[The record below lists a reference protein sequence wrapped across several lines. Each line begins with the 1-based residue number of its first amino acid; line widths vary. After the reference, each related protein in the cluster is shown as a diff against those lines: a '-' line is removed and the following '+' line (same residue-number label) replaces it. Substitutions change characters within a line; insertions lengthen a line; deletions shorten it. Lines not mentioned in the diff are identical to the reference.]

1 MTYFLNQGAYRFLDP
16 NFKIFS
22 HNNNFSLFGLKVLKY
37 MINRNLERKL
47 SEPIFSLDVLQT

>member
-16 NFKIFS
+16 NFKIFFQ
-22 HNNNFSLFGLKVLKY
+22 NNNFSLFGLKVLKY